1 MKRNKA
7 EELVML
13 SPIEELIAEL
23 DSSDQPLLSSRRSK
37 PYTSWGQERN
47 RSPSEHRNP

>member
-13 SPIEELIAEL
+13 SPIEKLIAEP
-23 DSSDQPLLSSRRSK
+23 DGSDQPLLSSRLAEQALYELGTGEE
-37 PYTSWGQERN
+37 PL
-47 RSPSEHRNP
+47 PF

>member
-13 SPIEELIAEL
+13 SPIEELTAEL
-23 DSSDQPLLSSRRSK
+23 DSSDQPLLSSRLAELS
-37 PYTSWGQERN
+37 N
-47 RSPSEHRNP
+47 LNPEELEIGGEPLSF

>member
-13 SPIEELIAEL
+13 SPIEKLIVEP
-23 DSSDQPLLSSRRSK
+23 DSSDQPLLSSRLAEQAHELGTGEE
-37 PYTSWGQERN
+37 PL
-47 RSPSEHRNP
+47 PF